1 MESPIK
7 YFTSLNDFRQLGKV
21 KHKLEN
27 IIAIT
32 IAAVICGCENWYEI
46 EDYGKQKEPW
56 LKRFLDLPYGVP
68 THDTYRRFFMWVNP
82 KKLEQCFIEW
92 IKSVCDI
99 TEGRI
104 INIDGKCLRGSK
116 GDNAS
121 LVHMV
126 SAWCN
131 TNNMVLAQEKV
142 DDKSNEI
149 TAIPA
154 LLEILVLKG
163 CMVTIDAMGCQRTIA
178 EKIVEANADYL
189 LSVKGNQEFLLDD
202 ITEAFTYGKT
212 EDEYIEKEVGH
223 GRVESRTT
231 RVITDVNWIC
241 NKEEWKKLACIIMV
255 FATRYNKKTGVEEQ
269 SVRYYI
275 SSKTASAKYF
285 YEAVRSHWGIENKL
299 HWCMD
304 VIFGEDNSKKQAENS
319 AQNFSLIN
327 KVALNMIRN
336 YKPDEA
342 RGSKKISMIRKR
354 KMANRENEYL
364 LNILLSF
371 KTTMDY

>member
-7 YFTSLNDFRQLGKV
+7 YFAAMDDFRQLGKV
-21 KHKLEN
+21 KHKLAN

-56 LKRFLDLPYGVP
+56 LKTFLDLPNGVP
-68 THDTYRRFFMWVNP
+68 LHDTYRRFFMRVNP
-82 KKLEQCFIEW
+82 KLLEQCFIEW
-92 IKSVCDI
+92 IQAVSGI

-104 INIDGKCLRGSK
+104 ISIDGKCLRGSK
-116 GDNAS
+116 GNNPS
-121 LVHMV
+121 FVHMV

-142 DDKSNEI
+142 DEKSNEI

-154 LLEILVLKG
+154 LLEILVIKG
-163 CMVTIDAMGCQRTIA
+163 CIVTIDAMGCQRSIA
-178 EKIVEANADYL
+178 AKIVEGQGDYL
-189 LSVKGNQEFLLDD
+189 LSVKGNQEVLLDD
-202 ITEAFTYGKT
+202 ITEAFIHGKI
-212 EDEYIEKEVGH
+212 EDEYIEKQVGH

-231 RVITDVNWIC
+231 RVITDLSWIC
-241 NKEEWKKLACIIMV
+241 NKEDWNKLACIIMV
-255 FATRYNKKTGVEEQ
+255 FATRYNKKTEAQEQ

-275 SSKTASAKYF
+275 SSKAANAKYF
-285 YEAVRSHWGIENKL
+285 HEAVRSHWGIENKL

-304 VIFGEDNSKKQAENS
+304 VIFGEDKSKKQAEDS

-354 KMANRENEYL
+354 KMANRDNEYL
-364 LNILLSF
+364 LDILLSF
-371 KTTMDY
+371 NTEK

>member
-56 LKRFLDLPYGVP
+56 LKMFLDLPDGVP

-92 IKSVCDI
+92 IKSVCNI

-121 LVHMV
+121 FVHMV

-163 CMVTIDAMGCQRTIA
+163 CMVTIDAMGCQRAIA

-255 FATRYNKKTGVEEQ
+255 FATRYNKKTGAEEQ

-285 YEAVRSHWGIENKL
+285 HGAVRSHWGIENKL

-304 VIFGEDNSKKQAENS
+304 VIFGEDNSRKQAENS
-319 AQNFSLIN
+319 AQNFSLVN

-364 LNILLSF
+364 VDILFSF
-371 KTTMDY
+371 KTTMQ

>member
-7 YFTSLNDFRQLGKV
+7 YFAVMDDFRQLGKV
-21 KHKLEN
+21 KHTLVN

-56 LKRFLDLPYGVP
+56 LKTFLNLPDGVP
-68 THDTYRRFFMWVNP
+68 LHDTYRRFFMMASP

-92 IKSVCDI
+92 VQAVSGI

-104 INIDGKCLRGSK
+104 ISIDGKCLRGSK
-116 GDNAS
+116 GNNQS
-121 LVHMV
+121 FVHMV

-142 DDKSNEI
+142 NEKSNEI

-154 LLEILVLKG
+154 LLEILVIKG
-163 CMVTIDAMGCQRTIA
+163 CLVTIDAMGCQRSIA
-178 EKIVEANADYL
+178 EKIIEGQGDYL
-189 LSVKGNQEFLLDD
+189 LSVKGNQEVLLDD
-202 ITEAFTYGKT
+202 ITEAFIHGKT
-212 EDEYIEKEVGH
+212 EDEYTEKQVGH

-231 RVITDVNWIC
+231 RVITDLTWIC
-241 NKEEWKKLACIIMV
+241 NKDDWKKLVCLIMV
-255 FATRYNKKTGVEEQ
+255 FATRYNKKTGVQEQ

-275 SSKTASAKYF
+275 SSKAASAKYF
-285 YEAVRSHWGIENKL
+285 HEAVRSHWGIENKL

-304 VIFGEDNSKKQAENS
+304 VIFGEDKSKKQTGDS

-327 KVALNMIRN
+327 KIALNMIRN

-354 KMANRENEYL
+354 KMANRDNEYL
-364 LNILLSF
+364 LNILFSVRTE
-371 KTTMDY
+371 KD

>member
-56 LKRFLDLPYGVP
+56 LKTFLDLPDGVP
-68 THDTYRRFFMWVNP
+68 THDTYCRFFMWVNP
-82 KKLEQCFIEW
+82 KKLEKCFIEW

-255 FATRYNKKTGVEEQ
+255 FATRYNKKTGAEEQ

-354 KMANRENEYL
+354 KMANRENDYL

>member
-7 YFTSLNDFRQLGKV
+7 YSTSVNDFRQLGKV

-56 LKRFLDLPYGVP
+56 LKTFLDLPDGVP

-99 TEGRI
+99 TEGQI

-121 LVHMV
+121 FVHMV

-163 CMVTIDAMGCQRTIA
+163 CMVTIDAMGCQHTIA

-189 LSVKGNQEFLLDD
+189 LSVKGNQKFLLDD

-231 RVITDVNWIC
+231 RVITDLNWIC

-255 FATRYNKKTGVEEQ
+255 FATRYNKKTGAEEQ

-285 YEAVRSHWGIENKL
+285 HGAVRSHWGIENKL

-304 VIFGEDNSKKQAENS
+304 VIFGEDNSRKQAENS
-319 AQNFSLIN
+319 AQNFSLVN
-327 KVALNMIRN
+327 KVALNMIKN

-364 LNILLSF
+364 LDILFSF
-371 KTTMDY
+371 KTTMQ

>member
-46 EDYGKQKEPW
+46 EDYGKQKQPW

-241 NKEEWKKLACIIMV
+241 NKEEWKKLASIIMV
-255 FATRYNKKTGVEEQ
+255 FATRYNKKTGVQEQ

-285 YEAVRSHWGIENKL
+285 HEAVRSHWGIENKL

-319 AQNFSLIN
+319 AQNFSLLN
-327 KVALNMIRN
+327 KVALNMIGN

-364 LNILLSF
+364 VDILFSF
-371 KTTMDY
+371 KTTMQ

>member
-56 LKRFLDLPYGVP
+56 LKTFLDLPYGVP

-121 LVHMV
+121 FVHMV

-163 CMVTIDAMGCQRTIA
+163 CMVTLDAMGCQRTIA

-255 FATRYNKKTGVEEQ
+255 FATRYNKKTGAEEQ

-304 VIFGEDNSKKQAENS
+304 VIFGEDNSRKQAENS
-319 AQNFSLIN
+319 AQNFSLVN

-364 LNILLSF
+364 LNILFSF
-371 KTTMDY
+371 KTTMQ

>member
-1 MESPIK
+1 MQSPIK

-56 LKRFLDLPYGVP
+56 LKTFLDLPYGVP
-68 THDTYRRFFMWVNP
+68 THDTYRRFFMCVNP

-255 FATRYNKKTGVEEQ
+255 FATRYNKKTGAEEQ

-319 AQNFSLIN
+319 AQNFSLMN

-371 KTTMDY
+371 KTTMD

>member
-56 LKRFLDLPYGVP
+56 LKTFLDLPYGVP

-121 LVHMV
+121 FVHMV

-178 EKIVEANADYL
+178 EKIVDANADYL

-212 EDEYIEKEVGH
+212 EDEHIEKEVGH

-231 RVITDVNWIC
+231 RVITDLDWIC

-255 FATRYNKKTGVEEQ
+255 FATRYNKKTGGEEQ

-285 YEAVRSHWGIENKL
+285 HEAVRSHWGIENKL

-364 LNILLSF
+364 LDILLSF
-371 KTTMDY
+371 KTTME

>member
-56 LKRFLDLPYGVP
+56 LKTFLDLPYGVP

-241 NKEEWKKLACIIMV
+241 NKEEWKKLASIIMV

>member
-7 YFTSLNDFRQLGKV
+7 YFANMDDFRQLVKV
-21 KHKLEN
+21 KHRLIN

-32 IAAVICGCENWYEI
+32 IAAVICGCEDWYEI
-46 EDYGKQKEPW
+46 EDFGRQKELW
-56 LKRFLDLPYGVP
+56 LKTFLDLPNGMP
-68 THDTYRRFFMWVNP
+68 GHDTYRRFFMKVNP

-92 IKSVCDI
+92 IKAVCDI
-99 TEGRI
+99 AEGRI
-104 INIDGKCLRGSK
+104 ISIDGKCLRGSK
-116 GDNAS
+116 GDNRS
-121 LVHMV
+121 FVHMV

-154 LLEILVLKG
+154 LLDILVLKD
-163 CMVTIDAMGCQRTIA
+163 CLVTIDAMGCQRSIA
-178 EKIVEANADYL
+178 EKIADAQGDYL
-189 LSVKGNQEFLLDD
+189 LSVKGNQEVLLDD
-202 ITEAFTYGKT
+202 ITEAFNHGKI
-212 EDEYIEKEVGH
+212 EDEYTKKEVDH

-231 RVITDVNWIC
+231 RVITDLSWIC
-241 NKEEWKKLACIIMV
+241 NKEDWRKLVCIIMV
-255 FATRYNKKTGVEEQ
+255 FATRYNKKTGAEEQ

-275 SSKTASAKYF
+275 SSKTADAKYF
-285 YEAVRSHWGIENKL
+285 HQAVRSHWGIENKL

-304 VIFGEDNSKKQAENS
+304 VIFGEDKSKKQAEDS

-342 RGSKKISMIRKR
+342 RGSKKISMKRKR
-354 KMANRENEYL
+354 KMANRDSDYL
-364 LNILLSF
+364 LDILLSF
-371 KTTMDY
+371 KTENH

>member
-7 YFTSLNDFRQLGKV
+7 YFAAMDDFRQLGKV
-21 KHKLEN
+21 KHTLAN

-46 EDYGKQKEPW
+46 QDYGQQKQPW
-56 LKRFLDLPYGVP
+56 LKTFLDLPNGVP
-68 THDTYRRFFMWVNP
+68 LHDTYRRFFMRVNP

-92 IKSVCDI
+92 IQAVSGI

-104 INIDGKCLRGSK
+104 ISIDGKCLRGSK
-116 GDNAS
+116 GNNPS
-121 LVHMV
+121 FVHMV

-131 TNNMVLAQEKV
+131 TNNMVLAQQKV
-142 DDKSNEI
+142 DEKSNEI

-154 LLEILVLKG
+154 LLEILVIKG
-163 CMVTIDAMGCQRTIA
+163 CIVTIDAMGCQRSIA
-178 EKIVEANADYL
+178 EKIVEGEGDYL
-189 LSVKGNQEFLLDD
+189 LSVKGNQEVLLDD
-202 ITEAFTYGKT
+202 ITEAFTHGKI
-212 EDEYIEKEVGH
+212 EDEYIEKQVGH

-231 RVITDVNWIC
+231 RVLTDLSWIC
-241 NKEEWKKLACIIMV
+241 NRADWMKLVSIIMV
-255 FATRYNKKTGVEEQ
+255 FATRYNKKTGVQEQ

-275 SSKTASAKYF
+275 SSKAANAKYF
-285 YEAVRSHWGIENKL
+285 HEAVRSHWGIENKL

-304 VIFGEDNSKKQAENS
+304 VIFGEDKSKKQSEDS

-327 KVALNMIRN
+327 KIALNMIRN

-342 RGSKKISMIRKR
+342 SGSKKISMIRKR
-354 KMANRENEYL
+354 KMANRDNEYL

-371 KTTMDY
+371 KTEKN

>member
-56 LKRFLDLPYGVP
+56 LKTFLDLPYGVP

-241 NKEEWKKLACIIMV
+241 NKEEWKKLASIIMV

-371 KTTMDY
+371 KTTMD

>member
-1 MESPIK
+1 MQSPIM
-7 YFTSLNDFRQLGKV
+7 YFAAMDDFRQLGKV
-21 KHKLEN
+21 KHKLDN

-46 EDYGKQKEPW
+46 EDYGRQKEGW
-56 LKRFLDLPYGVP
+56 LRTFLDLPKGVP
-68 THDTYRRFFMWVNP
+68 GHDTYRRFFMWVNP

-92 IKSVCDI
+92 IRSVCAI

-104 INIDGKCLRGSK
+104 ISIDGKCLRGSK
-116 GDNAS
+116 GDNPS
-121 LVHMV
+121 FVHMV

-142 DDKSNEI
+142 DEKSNEI

-154 LLEILVLKG
+154 LLEILVVKG

-178 EKIVEANADYL
+178 EKIVEAQGDYL
-189 LSVKGNQEFLLDD
+189 LSVKSNQEVLLDD
-202 ITEAFTYGKT
+202 ITEAFTHGKT
-212 EDEYIEKEVGH
+212 EDEYTEKAVGH

-231 RVITDVNWIC
+231 RVITDLSWIC
-241 NKEEWKKLACIIMV
+241 NEEDWKKLACIIMV
-255 FATRYNKKTGVEEQ
+255 FATRYNKKTGAEEQ

-285 YEAVRSHWGIENKL
+285 HEAVRSHWGIENKL

-304 VIFGEDNSKKQAENS
+304 VIFGEDKSKKQARDS

-327 KVALNMIRN
+327 KVALNMIKN
-336 YKPDEA
+336 YKPDEVI
-342 RGSKKISMIRKR
+342 GSKKISMIRKR
-354 KMANRENEYL
+354 KMANRDNEYL
-364 LNILLSF
+364 LDILLSF
-371 KTTMDY
+371 NTKKQ

>member
-7 YFTSLNDFRQLGKV
+7 YFAAMNDFRQLGKV

-46 EDYGKQKEPW
+46 EDYGRQKALW
-56 LKRFLDLPYGVP
+56 LKTFLDLADGVP
-68 THDTYRRFFMWVNP
+68 GHDTYRRFFMCVSP

-92 IKSVCDI
+92 VQAVCNI
-99 TEGRI
+99 TQGRI
-104 INIDGKCLRGSK
+104 ISIDGKCLRGSK
-116 GDNAS
+116 GNNQS
-121 LVHMV
+121 FVHMV

-149 TAIPA
+149 IAIPA
-154 LLEILVLKG
+154 LLKMLVLEG
-163 CMVTIDAMGCQRTIA
+163 CIVTIDAMGCQRSIA
-178 EKIVEANADYL
+178 EKIVEAKGDYL
-189 LSVKGNQEFLLDD
+189 LSVKGNQEVLLDD
-202 ITEAFTYGKT
+202 ITEAFAHGKT
-212 EDEYIEKEVGH
+212 EEEYTEKGVDH

-231 RVITDVNWIC
+231 RVIRDLSWIC
-241 NKEEWKKLACIIMV
+241 NKEDWQNLACIIMV
-255 FATRYNKKTGVEEQ
+255 FATRYNKKTKAHEQ

-275 SSKTASAKYF
+275 SSKTASAQYF
-285 YEAVRSHWGIENKL
+285 HTAVRSHWGIENKL

-304 VIFGEDNSKKQAENS
+304 VVFGEDRSKKEAKDS

-327 KVALNMIRN
+327 KVALNMIKN
-336 YKPDEA
+336 YKPEEA

-354 KMANRENEYL
+354 KMANRDNDYL
-364 LNILLSF
+364 LDILLSF
-371 KTTMDY
+371 NTGKQ

>member
-56 LKRFLDLPYGVP
+56 LKTFLDLPYGVP

-92 IKSVCDI
+92 IKSVCNI

-121 LVHMV
+121 FVHMV

-255 FATRYNKKTGVEEQ
+255 FATRYNKKTGAEEQ

-285 YEAVRSHWGIENKL
+285 HEAVRSHWGIENKL

-304 VIFGEDNSKKQAENS
+304 VIFGEDNSRKQAKNS
-319 AQNFSLIN
+319 AQNFSLLN
-327 KVALNMIRN
+327 KVALNMIGN

-364 LNILLSF
+364 LNILFSF
-371 KTTMDY
+371 KTTMH

>member
-1 MESPIK
+1 MQSPIK

-56 LKRFLDLPYGVP
+56 LKTFLDLPYGVP

-92 IKSVCDI
+92 IKSVCNI

-121 LVHMV
+121 FVHMV

-241 NKEEWKKLACIIMV
+241 NKEEWKKLASIIMV

-285 YEAVRSHWGIENKL
+285 HEAVRSHWGIENKL

>member
-1 MESPIK
+1 MKSPVK

-56 LKRFLDLPYGVP
+56 LKTFLDLPDGVP

-92 IKSVCDI
+92 IKSVCNI

-121 LVHMV
+121 FVHMV

-231 RVITDVNWIC
+231 RVITDLNWIC
-241 NKEEWKKLACIIMV
+241 NKEEWKKLACIIKV
-255 FATRYNKKTGVEEQ
+255 FATRYNKKTGAEEQ

-285 YEAVRSHWGIENKL
+285 HGAVRSHWGIENKL

-304 VIFGEDNSKKQAENS
+304 VIFGEDNSRKQAENS
-319 AQNFSLIN
+319 AQNFSLVN
-327 KVALNMIRN
+327 KVALNLIRN

-364 LNILLSF
+364 LDILFSF
-371 KTTMDY
+371 KTTMQ

>member
-46 EDYGKQKEPW
+46 EDYGKQKEAW
-56 LKRFLDLPYGVP
+56 LKTFLDLPDGVP

-121 LVHMV
+121 FVHMV

-163 CMVTIDAMGCQRTIA
+163 CMVTIDAMGCQRAIA
-178 EKIVEANADYL
+178 EKIVEAKADYL

-202 ITEAFTYGKT
+202 ITEAFTHGKT

-231 RVITDVNWIC
+231 RVITDLNWIC

-285 YEAVRSHWGIENKL
+285 HEAVRSHWGIENKL

-364 LNILLSF
+364 LDILLSF
-371 KTTMDY
+371 KTTID

>member
-56 LKRFLDLPYGVP
+56 LKTFLDLPYGVP

-82 KKLEQCFIEW
+82 EKLEQCFIEW

-121 LVHMV
+121 FVHMV

-142 DDKSNEI
+142 DDKSNGI

-178 EKIVEANADYL
+178 EKIVDANADYL

-212 EDEYIEKEVGH
+212 EDEHIEKEVGH

-231 RVITDVNWIC
+231 RVITDLDWIC

-255 FATRYNKKTGVEEQ
+255 FATRYNKKTGGEEQ

-285 YEAVRSHWGIENKL
+285 HEAVRSHWGIENKL

-364 LNILLSF
+364 LDILLSF
-371 KTTMDY
+371 KTTMD

>member
-1 MESPIK
+1 MQSPIK

-56 LKRFLDLPYGVP
+56 LKTFLDLPYGVP

>member
-1 MESPIK
+1 MKSPIK

-56 LKRFLDLPYGVP
+56 LKTFLDLPYGVP

-142 DDKSNEI
+142 GDKSNEI

-178 EKIVEANADYL
+178 EKIVEAKADYL

-255 FATRYNKKTGVEEQ
+255 FATRYNKKTGAEEQ

-285 YEAVRSHWGIENKL
+285 HGAVRSHWGIENKL

-304 VIFGEDNSKKQAENS
+304 VIFGEDNSRKEAENS
-319 AQNFSLIN
+319 AQNFSLVN

-364 LNILLSF
+364 LNILFSF
-371 KTTMDY
+371 KTTMD

>member
-1 MESPIK
+1 
-7 YFTSLNDFRQLGKV
+7 
-21 KHKLEN
+21 
-27 IIAIT
+27 
-32 IAAVICGCENWYEI
+32 
-46 EDYGKQKEPW
+46 
-56 LKRFLDLPYGVP
+56 
-68 THDTYRRFFMWVNP
+68 
-82 KKLEQCFIEW
+82 
-92 IKSVCDI
+92 
-99 TEGRI
+99 
-104 INIDGKCLRGSK
+104 
-116 GDNAS
+116 
-121 LVHMV
+121 
-126 SAWCN
+126 
-131 TNNMVLAQEKV
+131 MVLAQEKV

-212 EDEYIEKEVGH
+212 EDEYIEKKVGH
-223 GRVESRTT
+223 GRVESRRT

-285 YEAVRSHWGIENKL
+285 HEAVRSHWGIENKL

>member
-56 LKRFLDLPYGVP
+56 LKTFLDLPGGVP

-121 LVHMV
+121 FVHMV

-163 CMVTIDAMGCQRTIA
+163 CMVTIDAMGCQRAIV
-178 EKIVEANADYL
+178 EKIVEAKADYL

-212 EDEYIEKEVGH
+212 EDEHIEKEVGH

-231 RVITDVNWIC
+231 RVITDLNWIC

-285 YEAVRSHWGIENKL
+285 HEAVRSHWGIENKL

-364 LNILLSF
+364 LDILLSF
-371 KTTMDY
+371 KTTID

>member
-56 LKRFLDLPYGVP
+56 LKTFLDLPYGVP

-121 LVHMV
+121 FVHMV

-255 FATRYNKKTGVEEQ
+255 FATRYNKKTGAEEQ

-275 SSKTASAKYF
+275 SSKTANAKYF
-285 YEAVRSHWGIENKL
+285 HGAVRSHWGIENKL

-304 VIFGEDNSKKQAENS
+304 VIFGEDNSRKQAENS
-319 AQNFSLIN
+319 AQNFSLVN

-364 LNILLSF
+364 LNILFSF
-371 KTTMDY
+371 KTTMQ

>member
-56 LKRFLDLPYGVP
+56 LKTFLDLPDGVP

-255 FATRYNKKTGVEEQ
+255 FATRYNKKTGAEEQ

-285 YEAVRSHWGIENKL
+285 HEAVRSHWGIENKL

-364 LNILLSF
+364 LNILFSF
-371 KTTMDY
+371 KTTMH

>member
-1 MESPIK
+1 
-7 YFTSLNDFRQLGKV
+7 
-21 KHKLEN
+21 
-27 IIAIT
+27 
-32 IAAVICGCENWYEI
+32 
-46 EDYGKQKEPW
+46 
-56 LKRFLDLPYGVP
+56 
-68 THDTYRRFFMWVNP
+68 
-82 KKLEQCFIEW
+82 
-92 IKSVCDI
+92 
-99 TEGRI
+99 
-104 INIDGKCLRGSK
+104 
-116 GDNAS
+116 
-121 LVHMV
+121 MV

-202 ITEAFTYGKT
+202 ITEAFTHGKT
-212 EDEYIEKEVGH
+212 EDEFIEKEVGH

-231 RVITDVNWIC
+231 RVITDLNWIC
-241 NKEEWKKLACIIMV
+241 SKEEWKKLACIIMV
-255 FATRYNKKTGVEEQ
+255 FATRYNKKTGVQEQ
-269 SVRYYI
+269 AVRYYI

-285 YEAVRSHWGIENKL
+285 HEAVRSHWGIENKL

-304 VIFGEDNSKKQAENS
+304 VIFGEDNSKKQAENT

-364 LNILLSF
+364 LEILLSF
-371 KTTMDY
+371 KTTMN

>member
-56 LKRFLDLPYGVP
+56 LKTFLDLPDGVP

-269 SVRYYI
+269 SLRYYI

-285 YEAVRSHWGIENKL
+285 HEAVRSHWGIENKL

-304 VIFGEDNSKKQAENS
+304 VIFGEDNSRKQAENS
-319 AQNFSLIN
+319 AQNFSLVN

-354 KMANRENEYL
+354 KMANRENQYL
-364 LNILLSF
+364 LDILFSL
-371 KTTMDY
+371 KTTTQ